1 MAETQT
7 ISNNVV
13 IRSVIML
20 RVNNLSKQFDGR
32 IAVQNLSFE
41 LKPGMVLGL
50 IGPNGAGKTT
60 TMRLI
65 LGLLKPTRGTITV
78 DNFDMLDD
86 GSARRAKQRIGFL
99 PENPALY
106 ENLTAYKNLYY
117 IAQLYGMNKSEIDG
131 RVGELLEMLGI
142 EKRIEHR
149 VKTYSKGMKQ
159 KIAIARAIVHNPTYL
174 LLDEPTASL
183 DPASAKTVR
192 EFIKELRSSRRGI
205 LLATHN
211 LHEAQELCDEIVVL
225 STKPLARGKPG
236 ELAQTLFSAR
246 TAVYANGI
254 PEGLEQV
261 LKERFGKRYLG
272 RKKNKMLFATES
284 PEQENP
290 EIISLLVSQNVK
302 IQFVEKENA
311 TLEDVYMKLVNQ
323 NGREK

>member
-1 MAETQT
+1 
-7 ISNNVV
+7 
-13 IRSVIML
+13 ML
-20 RVNNLSKQFDGR
+20 SVNNLSKKFNGR
-32 IAVQNLSFE
+32 TAVQNLTFE

-65 LGLLKPTRGTITV
+65 LGLLKPSAGRVTV
-78 DNFDMLDD
+78 DGCSMLDD
-86 GSARRAKQRIGFL
+86 GRAGEMKRKIGFL

-106 ENLTAYKNLYY
+106 EGLSAYKNLYY
-117 IAQLYGMNKSEIDG
+117 IAQLYGMRKEEIEPK
-131 RVGELLEMLGI
+131 VEELLEMLGI
-142 EKRIEHR
+142 EKRMEQK

-159 KIAIARAIVHNPTYL
+159 KIAIARAIVHNPNYL

-192 EFIKELRSSRRGI
+192 EFIMQLRNSNRGI

-225 STKPLARGKPG
+225 STKPLGAGKPS
-236 ELAQTLFSAR
+236 ELIQKLFSVR
-246 TAVYANGI
+246 TVVFVN
-254 PEGLEQV
+254 EVSDGLEQA
-261 LKERFGKRYLG
+261 LKERFGQKYLG
-272 RKKNKMLFATES
+272 REKNKIVFATVR

-290 EIISLLVSQNVK
+290 EIVSFLVSQNVK

-323 NGREK
+323 NG